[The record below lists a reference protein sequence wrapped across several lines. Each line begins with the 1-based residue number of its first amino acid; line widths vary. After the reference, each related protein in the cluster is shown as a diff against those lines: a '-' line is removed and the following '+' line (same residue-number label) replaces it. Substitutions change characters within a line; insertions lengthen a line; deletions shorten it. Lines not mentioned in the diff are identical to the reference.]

1 MMAAPQKKKL
11 MDVETDTN
19 KLCNFVC
26 GVNYFKE
33 GEDPPILLDS
43 EYPDWLFTLRTNRKA
58 PDLSELSKDD
68 WYYWIRLRKINI
80 RNNNKERKYSKL
92 KKKMRIW

>member
-1 MMAAPQKKKL
+1 

-33 GEDPPILLDS
+33 GEDPPILPDS
-43 EYPDWLFTLRTNRKA
+43 EYPDWLPSFIWLRGFRGE
-58 PDLSELSKDD
+58 D
-68 WYYWIRLRKINI
+68 
-80 RNNNKERKYSKL
+80 
-92 KKKMRIW
+92 